1 MRTPQPTPEEIRVLK
16 NHKRKAPE
24 ILVQAKAEAILLA
37 ANGVALE
44 IIADFTDRKESTV
57 EAWLRDWEATRLAS
71 VVTGHT
77 GNLNASKLTA
87 AQRTEVAAHLSRPPS
102 DDGGLPAAFW
112 DVPKLAG
119 WLSTR
124 FGVVYESPCSYH
136 FLLKFAGLTFHKPEA
151 FDKRRDDTLVEA
163 RMAEIRVEVA
173 PLVADPSWEV
183 FAADEV
189 RLGQEA
195 DIRRAWLPRGTKAT
209 VKVERRREAQSYIG
223 FLNQRDGTCELER
236 LDWQNADQILAAIAR
251 LLSHHPG
258 KKICIV
264 WDNAAWHKNKLIRSQ
279 LAEGGLLQ
287 RVHLIAMPPYAPDHN
302 PIEHV
307 WKAAK
312 DHAANL
318 QRENFE
324 DTAHRFEQF
333 TANRTFNYKL

>member
-1 MRTPQPTPEEIRVLK
+1 MRIPRPTAEEIRVLK
-16 NHKRKAPE
+16 DYKRKAPE
-24 ILVQAKAEAILLA
+24 ILVQAKAEAVLLA
-37 ANGVALE
+37 AEEVSTGV
-44 IIADFTDRKESTV
+44 IARFTDREASTV
-57 EAWLRDWEATRLAS
+57 ERWLREWDRTRLAS

-87 AQRTEVAAHLSRPPS
+87 AQRIEVAAHLAQPPS
-102 DDGGLPAAFW
+102 QEDGLPAAFW
-112 DVPKLAG
+112 DVPRLAG

-124 FGVVYESPCSYH
+124 FGVVYESPSSYH
-136 FLLKFAGLTFHKPEA
+136 FLLRFAGLSFHKPEP
-151 FDKRRDDTLVEA
+151 FDKRRDDALVEA
-163 RMAEIRVEVA
+163 RMGEIRAEIA
-173 PLVADPSWEV
+173 PLVGDPTWEV

-195 DIRRAWLPRGTKAT
+195 DIRRAWLPLGAKAV

-223 FLNQRDGTCELER
+223 FLNQRDGACELER
-236 LDWQNADQILAAIAR
+236 LDWQNADQVLAAVGR
-251 LLSHHPG
+251 LLPRYPG

-264 WDNAAWHKNKLIRSQ
+264 WDNAAWHKNKTIRAQ
-279 LAEGGLLQ
+279 LERGGLLQ
-287 RVHLIAMPPYAPDHN
+287 NVHLIAMPPYAPDHN

-324 DTAHRFEQF
+324 DTAHRFEAF
-333 TANRTFNYKL
+333 TTSHTFNYKL